1 MSNPNNYDLAMNRPE
16 SSEVDDQSA
25 ETFMPL
31 EHMKDM
37 TAAALIES
45 ERIDDE
51 GVVQPIEVKRNLHG
65 SKWLRGPATDSL
77 WRSDMF
83 VPTEEELRPYIEIDE
98 QGLETRNRIADPS
111 MDTALYRA
119 LTGQEKVDLSPDQ
132 ATGVLHDNMALE
144 TTLAARPDYTLSFS
158 EEQKEDAHHVT
169 ANVEAEPEFAPLR
182 VYVPAG
188 LDAVKVAESVFAA
201 GADMSYA
208 KIWTPRAAVGEQTI
222 RQDTPIFEV
231 TTFNQLTS
239 LLASLHRLAEAGQL
253 PSQAAPV
260 AGQEID
266 GLPGVYMGQTE
277 HGKSFNGRM
286 RDLFGK
292 PIQEAC
298 SQVKLAAGDVVD
310 ERTLSAIA
318 ENARTLA
325 RRHAD
330 EMGANPHNH
339 AFLRD
344 QPVDEIIAIV
354 KRFHTS

>member
-1 MSNPNNYDLAMNRPE
+1 MSNPNNYDPVMNQPE
-16 SSEVDDQSA
+16 SSEVDDLSA
-25 ETFMPL
+25 EVFVPL
-31 EHMKDM
+31 EHMENM
-37 TAAALIES
+37 TVAALIGS

-83 VPTEEELRPYIEIDE
+83 VPTKEEIQPYIEIDE

-119 LTGQEKVDLSPDQ
+119 LTGQKKISLSPDQ
-132 ATGVLHDNMALE
+132 ATGVLHDKMALE
-144 TTLAARPDYTLSFS
+144 ATLAARPGYTFKFS
-158 EEQKEDAHHVT
+158 EEQRENAYHV
-169 ANVEAEPEFAPLR
+169 AAASDVEPEFAPLR

-188 LDAVKVAESVFAA
+188 LEAVKVAESVFAA
-201 GADMSYA
+201 GTDISYA
-208 KIWTPRAAVGEQTI
+208 KIWTPQATVGEQAI

-231 TTFNQLTS
+231 TTFDQLTS

-253 PSQAAPV
+253 PSQAAPM
-260 AGQEID
+260 AGYEID

-277 HGKSFNGRM
+277 YGKSFNGRM
-286 RDLFGK
+286 RDLFGMS
-292 PIQEAC
+292 IQEAC

-325 RRHAD
+325 RRRVD
-330 EMGANPHNH
+330 ETDTNSHNH

-344 QPVDEIIAIV
+344 QPVDEIVAIV